1 MNTTVKADEAP
12 MAVEH
17 FPWYIELINSDY
29 IFLIAGMISCFL
41 LLIVLNVLKIK
52 RKIKKSGLTAAE
64 YYKKNPYKNNNHN
77 QSE

>member
-52 RKIKKSGLTAAE
+52 RKIKKSGLTYE
-64 YYKKNPYKNNNHN
+64 LRIID
-77 QSE
+77 